1 MVQRKAPLWY
11 VCRLSPLACI
21 RPHTVSNIIGDIC
34 HVLSSSVT
42 YSSILVVLAA
52 LVLAPAAPGQVPPNS
67 VLVPPPTG
75 SAPVTQPNKHIYKPR
90 PNAPP
95 VGDWDLN
102 AVSQTTEGKVYHLRG
117 HAEMENVS
125 MLFRADE
132 LDYNEDTGD
141 VQARGNVYFEQF
153 ERNEKIWADHLEYN
167 TKTEAGKFY
176 DVRGTT
182 APRIDTRPG
191 MLTSLNPYYFQGKWA
206 ERVEGHYILYN
217 GFLTNCRVP
226 NPWWRLKGP
235 RFNIVP
241 QESARAYRSVFL
253 LRKFPLFFTPFFY
266 KSLEKVPRRSGLLM
280 PNIGHSS
287 TRGFMLGGG
296 AFWAINRSYD
306 ATYHIQDYTARGF
319 AHHLE
324 LRGKPTDKADFDAIL
339 FGVQD
344 RGLPN
349 PGGEP
354 IKQGGYTFS
363 VQGKADLGDG
373 WTARGSINYLSS
385 FTFRE
390 AFSDS
395 FNEAVFSEVSSVAFL
410 NKDWS
415 TYTLDTA
422 IERKQDFTTLEIDEI
437 NPTTGKQST
446 DTNSVVIRKLPEVD
460 LSSRDHQVAEG
471 VPVWYSFDSSAGL
484 LSRSQP
490 DFYCP
495 GVEQG
500 QQGTTNACPPTYST
514 TPTLLG
520 RFQTNLLNSRLDFAP
535 QVTSVLHLGDFHFV
549 PSVAV
554 DETFYGQTQGPA
566 APGSALN
573 QDGFLSVLPASY
585 VRSAREFK
593 FDLVAPSFA
602 RVFNRKSWLG
612 DKLKHVIEP
621 RATYEYVTGIGQDFN
636 KIIRFDETDLL
647 SNTNQ
652 VTFSLTNRLYAKR
665 GDDVTEIFS
674 WELSQARYF
683 DPTFGGVILPGSQV
697 RNVLLSQLELTPFT
711 FLDGPRTYSPIV
723 SALRAQPLWNIAFEW
738 RTDYDPARHGI
749 SASTASADWRKGA
762 FFVSVGQTEVH
773 SDTTLLPSENQLR
786 ASFGI
791 GNSTRRGWNA
801 AFVAVYDDKVGVLD
815 YAIVQ
820 GTYNTDCCGFSVQFV
835 RFDFGTRDETQYRFA
850 FAVANLGSFGTLKRQ
865 ERLF

>member
-1 MVQRKAPLWY
+1 
-11 VCRLSPLACI
+11 
-21 RPHTVSNIIGDIC
+21 
-34 HVLSSSVT
+34 
-42 YSSILVVLAA
+42 VLAA
-52 LVLAPAAPGQVPPNS
+52 LVLARVVALGQVPPTS

-75 SAPVTQPNKHIYKPR
+75 APVAQLNKRIYKPR

-95 VGDWDLN
+95 VGEWDTN
-102 AVSQTTEGKVYHLRG
+102 AVSQTTEGHVYHLRG

-132 LDYNEDTGD
+132 IDYNDETGD
-141 VQARGNVYFEQF
+141 VQARGNIYFEQF
-153 ERNEKIWADHLEYN
+153 ERNEKIWADRLEYN
-167 TKTEAGKFY
+167 TKTETGKFY
-176 DVRGTT
+176 EVRGTT
-182 APRIDTRPG
+182 SPRIDTRPG

-206 ERVEGHYILYN
+206 ERVEGHYILYD
-217 GFLTNCRVP
+217 GFLTNCRIP

-235 RFNIVP
+235 RFNVAP
-241 QESARAYRSVFL
+241 QESAKAYRAVFL
-253 LRKFPLFFTPFFY
+253 LRKFPLFYAPFFY
-266 KSLEKVPRRSGLLM
+266 KSLERRPRRTGLLM

-287 TRGFMLGGG
+287 TRGEMFGVG

-306 ATYHIQDYTARGF
+306 ATYHIQDYTARGY

-349 PGGEP
+349 SGSPP
-354 IKQGGYTFS
+354 IKQGGYTFT
-363 VQGKADLGDG
+363 VAGKADLGDG

-385 FTFRE
+385 YTFRE

-410 NKDWS
+410 NKNWS
-415 TYTLDTA
+415 TYTVDTV
-422 IERKQDFTTLEIDEI
+422 IERKQDFSTLEIDET

-446 DTNSVVIRKLPEVD
+446 YTNAVVVKKLPEVD
-460 LSSRDHQVAEG
+460 LSSRDHQVAAD

-495 GVEQG
+495 GAQPS
-500 QQGTTNACPPTYST
+500 QQGTTTSCPPTYVA
-514 TPTLLG
+514 PTLLG
-520 RFQTNLLNSRLDFAP
+520 RFETNLLNSRMDFAP
-535 QVTSVLHLGDFHFV
+535 QIASVLHLGGFHLI
-549 PSVAV
+549 PSFTV
-554 DETFYGQTQGPA
+554 DETFYGETQGPA
-566 APGSALN
+566 ATGSPLYE
-573 QDGFLSVLPASY
+573 DGFLRVVPADFL
-585 VRSAREFK
+585 RSAREFK
-593 FDLVAPSFA
+593 LDLVAPSFA

-621 RATYEYVTGIGQDFN
+621 RATYEYVSGIGQDFN
-636 KIIRFDETDLL
+636 RIIRFDETDLL

-665 GDDVTEIFS
+665 GDDVSEIFS
-674 WELSQARYF
+674 WQLSQARYF
-683 DPTFGGVILPGSQV
+683 DPTFGGVLVQGSDQ

-723 SALRAQPLWNIAFEW
+723 SSLRASPKWNISFEW
-738 RTDYDPARHGI
+738 RADYDPAHHGI
-749 SASTASADWRKGA
+749 VASTASADWRKGA
-762 FFVSVGQTEVH
+762 YFISVGHNEVKTE
-773 SDTTLLPSENQLR
+773 SYLLPGEDQIR
-786 ASFGI
+786 ASFGV

-801 AFVAVYDDKVGVLD
+801 AFVAVYDYKVGVLD
-815 YAIVQ
+815 FAIMQ
-820 GTYNTDCCGFSVQFV
+820 ATYNTDCCGFSVQLV

>member
-1 MVQRKAPLWY
+1 LAVLALTVPAFAQIPPGSG
-11 VCRLSPLACI
+11 LSP
-21 RPHTVSNIIGDIC
+21 P
-34 HVLSSSVT
+34 
-42 YSSILVVLAA
+42 
-52 LVLAPAAPGQVPPNS
+52 PG
-67 VLVPPPTG
+67 T
-75 SAPVTQPNKHIYKPR
+75 APVAQPNKRIYKPR

-95 VGDWDLN
+95 ADWWDVQ
-102 AVSQTTEGKVYHLRG
+102 AQEQTTDGKTRHLRG
-117 HAEMENVS
+117 HAEMENIS

-132 LDYNEDTGD
+132 IDYNEETGE
-141 VQARGNVYFEQF
+141 VQARGNLYFEQF
-153 ERNEKIWADHLEYN
+153 ERNEKIWADHMEYN
-167 TKTEAGKFY
+167 TKTEVGKFY

-191 MLTSLNPYYFQGKWA
+191 ILTSLNPYYFQGKWA
-206 ERVEGHYILYN
+206 ERVNGHYILYD
-217 GFLTNCRVP
+217 GFLTNCRIP

-253 LRKFPLFFTPFFY
+253 LRKFPLFYTPFFY

-280 PNIGHSS
+280 PNVGHSS

-306 ATYHIQDYTARGF
+306 ATYHVQDYTERGF

-324 LRGKPTDKADFDAIL
+324 LRGKPTDKADFDAIV

-344 RGLPN
+344 RGLAQPN
-349 PGGEP
+349 GAPP

-363 VQGKADLGDG
+363 IAGKADLGDG

-385 FTFRE
+385 YTFRQ

-395 FNEAVFSEVSSVAFL
+395 FNEAVFSEVSSVGFL

-415 TYTLDTA
+415 TYTFDTVV
-422 IERKQDFTTLEIDEI
+422 ERKQDFTTLEINETDPI
-437 NPTTGKQST
+437 TQKQTTY
-446 DTNSVVIRKLPEVD
+446 TNSVVIRKLPELD
-460 LSSRDHQVAEG
+460 LSSRDH
-471 VPVWYSFDSSAGL
+471 PVSGDLPIWYSFDSSAGL
-484 LSRSQP
+484 MSRSEP
-490 DFYCP
+490 DFLCSS
-495 GVEQG
+495 
-500 QQGTTNACPPTYST
+500 TNAPQNGACTNGNYEFVD
-514 TPTLLG
+514 
-520 RFQTNLLNSRLDFAP
+520 RFGTSLLNTRMDFAP
-535 QVTSVLHLGDFHFV
+535 QITAALHLGDFHLV
-549 PSVAV
+549 PSFTV
-554 DETFYGQTQGPA
+554 DETFYGQTQGPY
-566 APGSALN
+566 
-573 QDGFLSVLPASY
+573 DDTGFTRVLPANY
-585 VRSAREFK
+585 MRSAREFK
-593 FDLVAPSFA
+593 LDLVAPSFA

-652 VTFSLTNRLYAKR
+652 VTFSLANRLYAKR
-665 GDDVTEIFS
+665 GDDVVEIFS

-683 DPTFGGVILPGSQV
+683 DPTFGGLILPGTQQ

-723 SALRAQPLWNIAFEW
+723 SSLRAQPLWNIAFEW

-749 SASTASADWRKGA
+749 VASSASADWRKGA
-762 FFVSVGQTEVH
+762 YFVSVGQSEVH

-786 ASFGI
+786 ASFGL
-791 GNSTRRGWNA
+791 GNQTRRGWNA
-801 AFVAVYDDKVGVLD
+801 AFIAVYDYKQAVLE
-815 YAIVQ
+815 YAILQ
-820 GTYNTDCCGFSVQFV
+820 ATYNTDCCGLSVQYG
-835 RFDFGTRDETQYRFA
+835 RLNFGARDETLYRFA
-850 FAVANLGSFGTLKRQ
+850 FAVANLGSFGTLKKQ

>member
-1 MVQRKAPLWY
+1 
-11 VCRLSPLACI
+11 
-21 RPHTVSNIIGDIC
+21 
-34 HVLSSSVT
+34 
-42 YSSILVVLAA
+42 
-52 LVLAPAAPGQVPPNS
+52 
-67 VLVPPPTG
+67 
-75 SAPVTQPNKHIYKPR
+75 
-90 PNAPP
+90 
-95 VGDWDLN
+95 
-102 AVSQTTEGKVYHLRG
+102 
-117 HAEMENVS
+117 MENIS

-153 ERNEKIWADHLEYN
+153 ERNEKIWADHVDYN
-167 TKTEAGKFY
+167 TKTENGKFY

-266 KSLEKVPRRSGLLM
+266 KSLEKVPRRTGLLM

-287 TRGFMLGGG
+287 TRGFMLGAG

-306 ATYHIQDYTARGF
+306 ATYHVQDYTARGF

-344 RGLPN
+344 RGLAN
-349 PGGEP
+349 PYGPP
-354 IKQGGYTFS
+354 IKHGGYTFS

-373 WTARGSINYLSS
+373 WTARGAINYLSS

-410 NKDWS
+410 EKDWS
-415 TYTLDTA
+415 TYTFDTA
-422 IERKQDFTTLEIDEI
+422 VERKQDFSTLEITETD
-437 NPTTGKQST
+437 PTTGKQSNY
-446 DTNSVVIRKLPEVD
+446 TNAVVIKKLPELD
-460 LSSRDHQVAEG
+460 LSSRDHQIAPD
-471 VPVWYSFDSSAGL
+471 VPVWYSFNSSAGM
-484 LSRSQP
+484 LSRSEP
-490 DFYCP
+490 DFYCAGVQP
-495 GVEQG
+495 GE
-500 QQGTTNACPPTYST
+500 QGTTTSCPPNYNTA
-514 TPTLLG
+514 PILLG
-520 RFQTNLLNSRLDFAP
+520 RYDTNLLDSRMDFAP
-535 QVTSVLHLGDFHFV
+535 QITSVLHLGDFHLV
-549 PSVAV
+549 PSFTV
-554 DETFYGQTQGPA
+554 DETFYGQTQGPYE
-566 APGSALN
+566 
-573 QDGFLSVLPASY
+573 DGFMRVLPQDFL
-585 VRSAREFK
+585 RSAREFK
-593 FDLVAPSFA
+593 LDLVAPSFA

-636 KIIRFDETDLL
+636 KIIHFDETDLL

-652 VTFSLTNRLYAKR
+652 ATFSLTNRLYAKT

-674 WELSQARYF
+674 WQLSQARYF
-683 DPTFGGVILPGSQV
+683 NPTFGGVLVPGLDQ
-697 RNVLLSQLELTPFT
+697 RMVLLTQLDLTPFT
-711 FLDGPRTYSPIV
+711 FLDGPRTYSPVV
-723 SALRAQPLWNIAFEW
+723 SALRAQPKWNIAFEW
-738 RTDYDPARHGI
+738 RTDYDPAHHGI
-749 SASTASADWRKGA
+749 VASTASVDWHKGDY
-762 FFVSVGQTEVH
+762 FISVGHNEIKTE
-773 SDTTLLPSENQLR
+773 SYLLPSEDQIR
-786 ASFGI
+786 AAFGV
-791 GNSTRRGWNA
+791 GRSTRQGWNA
-801 AFVAVYDDKVGVLD
+801 AIVAVYDYKVGILD
-815 YAIVQ
+815 YAIAQV
-820 GTYNTDCCGFSVQFV
+820 TYNTDCCGFSVQLV

-850 FAVANLGSFGTLKRQ
+850 LAVANLGSFGTLKRQ